1 VNQGETEVNLRL
13 LSVVFSIA
21 MPCSFSLAYQQS
33 SEEFFEAR
41 VRPVL
46 VKNCFSC
53 HTSAPMG
60 GLRLDSGESLLKG
73 GDSGPAIVAGNPDQS
88 LLIQVIRHSHERLK
102 MPFGRDKLRNEEI
115 ADLAAWVKSGAAWPK
130 SAAPAVA
137 ATRSGEY
144 VITPEQRAF
153 WSFRPVQKPS
163 FPQVKDASWPRS
175 PIDFFILSKLEERG
189 LTPVRAADKRVLIRR
204 AYFDLTGLPPSPEE
218 VDAFVQDS
226 SPEAFARLVD
236 RLLASARYGERW
248 GRHWLDVARYSDD
261 KLDPTGETPYENS
274 FRYRDWVI
282 KAFNDDMPY
291 DLFVKAQIAGDLLG
305 GEEPERLVPGLG
317 FFALSPQFQDDRVD
331 ATTRGFLGL
340 TVACA
345 QCHDHKYDPIPTRDY
360 YSLLGIFKSTESH
373 DFPLASANVVADYD
387 SLKKKVDA
395 QEGAIREFVQSQSS
409 QLSEI
414 LAAKTSRYLF
424 AVWRVL
430 GEPKM
435 DVQLVADVEKLDKE
449 TLERWIEYVKKPEKE
464 HPFLNKWNERL
475 AGPDSPEREKLAGE
489 FQDLVLAVA
498 AEKKA
503 IDEKNNIALGGNKD
517 RRSLTNANLQSLE
530 RDRYFLWRD
539 LFSERGILY
548 YGDRKLDRFLSG
560 EWKNHV
566 DSLRAE
572 LARLKQALP
581 PRYPFLHAIRDIEK
595 PANMKVQLRGNPETL
610 GDEAP
615 RRFVAILCPDAPAPF
630 TKGSGRLELAEAIA
644 NRSNPLTA
652 RVMVNRIWQHHFG
665 QGIVRTPSNFG
676 QLGDRPSHP
685 ELLDY
690 LAHRFMEANWSI
702 KAMHREIMLS
712 NTYALS
718 AEYSA
723 RNYSVEPE
731 NRLLW
736 RANRRRLD
744 AEALRDAL
752 LQVSGNLDLTVGGA
766 AVKMTDQHKRRT
778 VYGFVS
784 RKKLDGTLALFDF
797 ANPNNT
803 SESRIVTNV
812 PLQKLFF
819 MNSDFIALQ
828 AKGLVDRLNSPDGS
842 DDTARINQAYRILFG
857 RLPTKKELK
866 LGLDFVREDKGAWW
880 EYTQALMSSNEFV
893 YLN

>member
-1 VNQGETEVNLRL
+1 VNLRRQL
-13 LSVVFSIA
+13 FVIFTIGLTCPYF
-21 MPCSFSLAYQQS
+21 LASAQS
-33 SEEFFEAR
+33 PDEFFEAR

-46 VKNCFSC
+46 AKSCFSC

-73 GDSGPAIVAGNPDQS
+73 GDSGPAIVAGDPDKS

-130 SAAPAVA
+130 ATTPAAA
-137 ATRSGEY
+137 ATQSGAY
-144 VITPEQRAF
+144 VITAEQRAF

-163 FPQVKDASWPRS
+163 LPQVKDSSWPRS

-189 LTPVRAADKRVLIRR
+189 LAPVRTADKRVLMRR
-204 AYFDLTGLPPSPEE
+204 AYFDLIGLPPSPEE

-236 RLLASARYGERW
+236 HLLASPRYGERW
-248 GRHWLDVARYSDD
+248 GRYWLDVARYSDD

-305 GEEPERLVPGLG
+305 GEEPEKLIPGLG

-373 DFPLASANVVADYD
+373 DFPLAPADVVADHD
-387 SLKKKVDA
+387 SRQKRVDA
-395 QEGAIREFVQSQSS
+395 QEGAIKEFVQAQSS

-414 LAAKTSRYLF
+414 LAARTSRYLS
-424 AVWRVL
+424 AVSQVL

-435 DVQLVADVEKLDKE
+435 EVQAVADVEKLDKE

-464 HPFLNKWNERL
+464 HPFLNKWIERL
-475 AGPDSPEREKLAGE
+475 NGPDLAEREKLAGE
-489 FQDLVLAVA
+489 FQALVLAVS

-503 IDEKNNIALGGNKD
+503 IDEKNTIALGGNKD
-517 RRSLTNANLQSLE
+517 RRSLTNANLKSLE

-539 LFSERGILY
+539 LFSEKGILY

-581 PRYPFLHAIRDIEK
+581 PKYPYLHAIRDIEK
-595 PANMKVQLRGNPETL
+595 PANMRVQLRGNPETL

-615 RRFVAILCPDAPAPF
+615 RRFLAVLCADAPAPF

-644 NRSNPLTA
+644 DRRNPLTA

-690 LAHRFMEANWSI
+690 LAYRFMEASWSI

-712 NTYALS
+712 TTYALS

-723 RNYSVEPE
+723 RNYSIEPE

-752 LQVSGNLDLTVGGA
+752 LQVSGNLDLTGGGA

-784 RKKLDGTLALFDF
+784 RKKLDGMLALFDF

-819 MNSDFIALQ
+819 MNSDFVALQ

-866 LGLDFVREDKGAWW
+866 LGLDFVRENKSAWW